1 MDFEKVQSKKLSK
14 DDLILDCTESDDI
27 MGNET
32 IAKNNMESEI
42 DICENDDTFEIAVL
56 NDKQLEIKKII
67 IWLWYYTVRFCNKRK
82 KMLY

>member
-1 MDFEKVQSKKLSK
+1 MDFEKVQSKKLSE

-67 IWLWYYTVRFCNKRK
+67 IWLWYYTVNSSF
-82 KMLY
+82 L